1 MADDFA
7 SSTTTTGVVTI
18 GGSTTGTIEIDGDQ
32 DWFRVSLV
40 EGQVYQF
47 LLNSTGGLSGLDD
60 PVLGLYSASGSF
72 LLEDDDGGV
81 GRNSR
86 IIYTATETGTY
97 YLETQDFLDGTGN
110 YVLSATV
117 IPDDFPA
124 TTATTG
130 SVDIGGS
137 AIGSIEFIGDQDW
150 FHVWLIEGQTYQL
163 RLNSDIAPGLTDP
176 YLTLY
181 DASGSII
188 KANNNDVGSL
198 NSLIT
203 FTATKTDIYYLGA
216 RANSGG
222 IGNYSISATLVSDDF
237 PATAATT
244 GVVPIGGSA
253 IGSIEISG
261 DLDWFQVTLTAG
273 KIYEFRLNAASE
285 SGLGD
290 PRLFL
295 YNSDG
300 GLLAFNYD
308 GDDGHNSRIIFTPS
322 RSATYYLDAGDQYA
336 NTGDYIVSAAL
347 VIDDFPASS
356 ATPGVV
362 TIGGS
367 TAGSIEF
374 DGDQDWL
381 QISLEAG
388 QTYEFRLNSATMDG
402 LDDPQLSLY
411 NNFGGLLAFNN
422 DGDDGLN
429 SSIVYTSSFS
439 GTYYLGASDH
449 LTSTGNYI
457 ISAALA
463 ADDFPA
469 STATTGVISIGSSTT
484 GSIEFSGD
492 QDWFRVSLVA
502 GQKYEFRLNAASVD
516 GLSDP
521 QLSLYDNFSSLLALN
536 YDGDDGLNSR
546 IVFTPSFSG
555 TYYLEA
561 NDTLTSTGNYII
573 SAEFVSDD
581 YPDSTATTGVVAIG
595 GSTTGSIEISGDQDW
610 FKVSL
615 VAGQT
620 YEFRLNSASVS
631 GLSDPELFLYND
643 FGSLL
648 AVNNDGDDGLNSR
661 IVYTASKSGAYYLG
675 AGDHLTNTGDYT
687 VSAALAADDFPATTA
702 TTGVVAAGGSVT
714 GIVEFSGDTDW
725 FKVSLVAG
733 QKYEF
738 RLNAASVDGLG
749 DPFLY
754 LYNSSGSLLAFNND
768 GDDGLNSRL
777 IYTPAI
783 SGTYHIGA
791 TGNLASTGNY
801 VVSADS
807 VPDDYPDST
816 ATTGVVAVGGS
827 ATGSIEISGDQDWFK
842 VSLVA
847 GQTYEFRLN
856 STSLSGL
863 SDPQLSL
870 YNNFGGL
877 LASNNDGDDGLNSRI
892 LYTPSKSGTY
902 YLGANDHLTNTGD
915 YIVSAALADDDFP
928 ASTATTGVV
937 AVGGSATGSIEI
949 SGDQDWFQVTLV
961 AGQKY
966 EFRLNSASVDGLSD
980 PQLALYNSF
989 GGLLASNNDGDD
1001 GLNSRIVYTPS
1012 FSGTYYLGVN
1022 GNLTSTG
1029 NYIVSTNSV
1038 PDDYLNSTAT
1048 TGIVAVGG
1056 STPGSIEINGDQD
1069 WFQVS
1074 LVAGQTYEFRLN
1086 STSLSGLGDPQLSLY
1101 NNSGSTLASNN
1112 DGDDGF
1118 NSRILYTPSKSGTY
1132 YLGASD
1138 HLTNTGDYIVSAAL
1152 AADDFPAS
1160 TATTGMVAVGGS
1172 ATGSI
1177 EISDDQ
1183 DWFQVSLVA
1192 GQSYEFRLNSASVDG
1207 LSDPQLALYNSFG
1220 GLLALN
1226 NDGDDGLNSR
1236 IAYTP
1241 ATSGAYYLG
1250 ANGNLTSIGNYI
1262 VSAAL
1267 AADDF
1272 PATTA
1277 TTGVVAI
1284 GSSATGSIET
1294 IGDQDWFQ
1302 VSLIAGQTYEFRLNS
1317 AAVSGLG
1324 DPYLYLYDSSGS
1336 LLTYDDDGGNG
1347 LNSLITYL
1355 ATESGNYYLGAKAY
1369 SSGIGNY
1376 TISAATATIVDMH
1389 PPVANKDLYTVTGNS
1404 SLTINALAGVLANDS
1419 DMDGDFLTAS
1429 IVNIPTHG
1437 TLGLNAD
1444 GSFSYTPNPGFIGTD
1459 TFTYRASDGT
1469 GKSDDAVV
1477 EITVSNPITGP
1488 EPVPIGLPRTI
1499 NVFDEGDQITPSV
1512 TALSNGT
1519 FAVVWVSRG
1528 QDGSGD
1534 GVYGRI
1540 VDTTGAPVS
1549 DEFRINTT
1557 TTGNQQAPRLA
1568 ALEGDGFVVVW
1579 DSFGQDGDK
1588 DAVIARRF
1596 GNDGTPTGNETIV
1609 NETAAS
1615 WQIAPD
1621 VTRTP
1626 GGGYVV
1632 AWQSEDQDGSFAGV
1646 YARHFGSDDT
1656 PLNNE
1661 FRLNVETD
1669 GYQNYPRIATLADG
1683 RLIAVWESEGQDGD
1697 GNGVFA
1703 RLFSADGTPEGT
1715 EFQINEYFPSYQ
1727 SHPDVTPLVE
1737 GGFAVAWT
1745 SYGQDGDRN
1754 GVYTR
1759 AFGID
1764 GAPMGSE
1771 TRVAQTTHDNQ
1782 ENASVVGLSDG
1793 TYLVEFTSDGEL
1805 GGVAHSYM
1813 ARFNADGS
1821 ALGLPVAAPTI
1832 SSAEPSRLSEIAVTS
1847 DGAILELSSVKSNS
1861 GGGRIDASAAVA
1873 EIGLTLIESL
1883 GRRAE
1888 SLNLPQQLSFTY
1900 LDSADSIP
1908 FARFHDALILKTVTT
1923 ETDSSSSTDKTAEN
1937 VIFSI
1942 GLGMNAFIAGLDELV
1957 EKEFKL
1963 LEKGTTKVPVPAIVK
1978 LSFFLKDILVNLAT
1992 TSEKDRSDK
2001 VTDAFLNFAV
2011 SSVGA
2016 SAGAIAVGL
2025 FTTATFP
2032 AVVAAATGAVIF
2044 SYAYDKLPE
2053 KLKEKIFIVIQT
2065 GVGVLTDHAIEFGK
2079 SIIDFSAKI
2088 WEDFKSTIQEISSNL
2103 QEKIDRGMEI
2113 TTETIQEV
2121 VDQLKLAAQQV
2132 RDATLDALSGASD
2145 DLKNAF
2151 VELSSSIETG
2161 ISEISEKFEELGNTI
2176 ASTFDSLKTDFS
2188 AFIEAAQQLFSGAN
2202 RPIDPIILDL
2212 NRNGV
2217 ELISVTASNARF
2229 DMDADGF
2236 AERTAWVAPGDAFL
2250 IHDRNRDGIVN
2261 DISEFFGSAGI
2272 DGFAELEGYDTN
2284 RDGMIAS
2291 DEPIWNQLK
2300 LWRDLNGD
2308 GNTDPGELIAL
2319 TDAGITELSVRTAEV
2334 RYSVAGNVIPYI
2346 STYRDAGGE
2355 GVAAD
2360 AFFQV
2365 NQLDSVFDGT
2375 STFAEDFT
2383 LDPATLLLPF
2393 LRGYG
2398 NVPDLYIEM
2407 SINPALKDLVTEFVQ
2422 LSPTDYGQ
2430 VRELAE
2436 QIVYRWARVE
2446 DVATDSRGSFV
2457 DGRHLGV
2464 LEKFFGE
2471 SFDVTTR
2478 SGRFISN
2485 DPTTALMGQQLTQSW
2500 NMLFESILDNLLVQ
2514 INFGGIFDNVVY
2526 DISTDAPL
2534 LIGSLEDTIAA
2545 VAANSPADP
2554 IDAIKYW
2561 QLISPI
2567 LDRLKNDSG
2576 INDSIYLQSLND
2588 ALLAHGINYTYD
2600 QLRNAMISDGIDNAE
2615 LIGTERAELFVGSE
2629 ANESFMGGQGGDVY
2643 LLNSLNWGQDRIV
2656 EVTSQRDES
2665 EDDVIVLPT
2674 GITLA
2679 DISIEKSANGFVLRH
2694 IGTDDQIIV
2703 QTVNLLAADGDW
2715 GIEILRFSD
2724 GSEVNVAALLGE
2736 MSISSGENAVIEM
2749 GNIFSRVVS
2758 ITDPL
2763 DTDNDGWNYRIE
2775 WNDGLISEGTVASGA
2790 TSLNIVRDFGDQT
2803 GVFSVIVTV
2812 MDGGTEVDTD
2822 RFSVTVKKLPPE
2834 LTINGIASID
2844 EGSSYILSVTGN
2856 DPSGDNDLLSYSIN
2870 WGDGSSIQ
2878 TLTAAELAALAGN
2891 VEHIFPDD
2899 ESGLINTTSHAI
2911 SVTVN
2916 NGERSTTQ
2924 TKDLTVIDVAPI
2936 IALSGAPS
2944 VNEGVT
2950 YTLNLGAIT
2959 DPGIDTVTSYVV
2971 NWGDGSSDTF
2981 ANAGDVAHIY
2991 STVGSHTITV
3001 DLTDEDGMHSSAGN
3015 LAVLVNDVIPS
3026 EIVRIGDAPM
3036 FIPSSKPNA
3045 WSDAWTN
3052 DAIRI
3057 SHKANYLDSAEIWT
3071 SNTLSGVRPIV
3082 LAGGDIF
3089 RGDIGVSGQSLKTS
3103 AIPQEI
3109 EGTEA
3114 LRFDLTKAAT
3124 SVTIDLNAFN
3134 VDQSVRNFEAGRL
3147 QLLDSFGS
3155 VVDELMFNA
3164 NASGISKTITLDHVE
3179 GFTSA
3184 ILTAGVYNG
3193 DEFVFG
3199 GFADAAGHYFSN
3211 PIYSHGTWDGSDY
3224 LVSAIEFE
3232 FGSASLI

>member
-1 MADDFA
+1 MSDDYLA
-7 SSTTTTGVVTI
+7 STGTTGVVGI
-18 GGSTTGTIEIDGDQ
+18 GDSATGTIEVSGDQ
-32 DWFRVSLV
+32 DWF
-40 EGQVYQF
+40 
-47 LLNSTGGLSGLDD
+47 
-60 PVLGLYSASGSF
+60 
-72 LLEDDDGGV
+72 
-81 GRNSR
+81 
-86 IIYTATETGTY
+86 
-97 YLETQDFLDGTGN
+97 
-110 YVLSATV
+110 
-117 IPDDFPA
+117 
-124 TTATTG
+124 
-130 SVDIGGS
+130 
-137 AIGSIEFIGDQDW
+137 
-150 FHVWLIEGQTYQL
+150 
-163 RLNSDIAPGLTDP
+163 
-176 YLTLY
+176 
-181 DASGSII
+181 
-188 KANNNDVGSL
+188 K
-198 NSLIT
+198 
-203 FTATKTDIYYLGA
+203 
-216 RANSGG
+216 
-222 IGNYSISATLVSDDF
+222 
-237 PATAATT
+237 
-244 GVVPIGGSA
+244 
-253 IGSIEISG
+253 
-261 DLDWFQVTLTAG
+261 
-273 KIYEFRLNAASE
+273 
-285 SGLGD
+285 
-290 PRLFL
+290 
-295 YNSDG
+295 
-300 GLLAFNYD
+300 
-308 GDDGHNSRIIFTPS
+308 
-322 RSATYYLDAGDQYA
+322 
-336 NTGDYIVSAAL
+336 
-347 VIDDFPASS
+347 
-356 ATPGVV
+356 
-362 TIGGS
+362 
-367 TAGSIEF
+367 
-374 DGDQDWL
+374 
-381 QISLEAG
+381 ISLAIG
-388 QTYEFRLNSATMDG
+388 QTYEFRLNSASESG
-402 LDDPQLSLY
+402 LGDPQLSLY
-411 NNFGGLLAFNN
+411 DNFGSSLASNN
-422 DGDDGLN
+422 DSDDGLN
-429 SSIVYTSSFS
+429 SKIIYTPSKS

-449 LTSTGNYI
+449 LTNTGDYI

-463 ADDFPA
+463 TDDFPA
-469 STATTGVISIGSSTT
+469 TTATTGVVNIGNSTT
-484 GSIEFSGD
+484 GSIEFFGD
-492 QDWFRVSLVA
+492 QDWFTVSLVA
-502 GQKYEFRLNAASVD
+502 GQKYEFRLNSTSES
-516 GLSDP
+516 GLGDP
-521 QLSLYDNFSSLLALN
+521 RLYLYNSGGGFLAFN
-536 YDGDDGLNSR
+536 NDGDDGLNSR
-546 IVFTPSFSG
+546 IVYTPSLSG
-555 TYYLEA
+555 TYFLGA
-561 NDTLTSTGNYII
+561 SGIIASTGNYIV
-573 SAEFVSDD
+573 SADSIPDD
-581 YPDSTATTGVVAIG
+581 YSDSTITTGVVAIG
-595 GSTTGSIEISGDQDW
+595 GSASGSIEISGDQDW

-620 YEFRLNSASVS
+620 YEFRLNSTSAG
-631 GLSDPELFLYND
+631 GLGDPQLFLYNSS
-643 FGSLL
+643 GGLVTS
-648 AVNNDGDDGLNSR
+648 NNDGDNGLNSL
-661 IVYTASKSGAYYLG
+661 IVFTATPSKFGSETYYLG
-675 AGDHLTNTGDYT
+675 ASDHLVSTGEYVISAHLAPDDY
-687 VSAALAADDFPATTA
+687 PATTA
-702 TTGVVAAGGSVT
+702 TIGVVSIGDSATGS
-714 GIVEFSGDTDW
+714 IQFSNDQDW

-738 RLNAASVDGLG
+738 RLNSASVDGLG
-749 DPFLY
+749 DPQLA
-754 LYNSSGSLLAFNND
+754 LYNNFGGLLVLND
-768 GDDGLNSRL
+768 NGDDGLNSR
-777 IYTPAI
+777 IVYTPAT
-783 SGTYHIGA
+783 SGTYYLGA
-791 TGNLASTGNY
+791 NGNLTSTGNY
-801 VVSADS
+801 IVSADT
-807 VPDDYPDST
+807 VPDDYLDST

-870 YNNFGGL
+870 YDNFGST
-877 LASNNDGDDGLNSRI
+877 LASNNNGDDGLNSRI

-902 YLGANDHLTNTGD
+902 YLGASDHLTNTGD

-989 GGLLASNNDGDD
+989 GGVLASNNDGDD

-1012 FSGTYYLGVN
+1012 FSGTYYLGAN
-1022 GNLTSTG
+1022 GNLTNTG

-1138 HLTNTGDYIVSAAL
+1138 HLTNTGDYVVSAAL

-1160 TATTGMVAVGGS
+1160 TVTTGVVAIGGS
-1172 ATGSI
+1172 ATGMI
-1177 EISDDQ
+1177 EISSDQ

-1241 ATSGAYYLG
+1241 ATSGTYYLG

-1302 VSLIAGQTYEFRLNS
+1302 VSLIAGQTYEFLLNS

-1355 ATESGNYYLGAKAY
+1355 ATESGSYYLGAKAY

-1419 DMDGDFLTAS
+1419 DMDGDFLTVS
-1429 IVNIPTHG
+1429 IVNIPSHG

-1444 GSFSYTPNPGFIGTD
+1444 GSFSYTPNPGFIGID

-1469 GKSDDAVV
+1469 RKSDDAVV

-1534 GVYGRI
+1534 GIYGRI

-1549 DEFRINTT
+1549 DEFSINTT
-1557 TTGNQQAPRLA
+1557 TTGNQQAPRVA

-1588 DAVIARRF
+1588 DAIIARRF
-1596 GNDGTPTGNETIV
+1596 GNDGTPSGNEIIV
-1609 NETAAS
+1609 NEAAAS
-1615 WQIAPD
+1615 WQVAPD
-1621 VTRTP
+1621 VTGTP

-1669 GYQNYPRIATLADG
+1669 GYQSYPRIATLADG

-1697 GNGVFA
+1697 GNGVFS

-1727 SHPDVTPLVE
+1727 SRPDVTPLAD

-1759 AFGID
+1759 AFGTD
-1764 GAPMGSE
+1764 GVPMGSE
-1771 TRVAQTTHDNQ
+1771 TRVARATHDNQ

-1793 TYLVEFTSDGEL
+1793 TYLVGFTSDGEL

-1813 ARFNADGS
+1813 ARFDADGS
-1821 ALGLPVAAPTI
+1821 ALGLPVAASTI
-1832 SSAEPSRLSEIAVTS
+1832 SSAETNRLGEIAVTN
-1847 DGAILELSSVKSNS
+1847 DGAILELSSVKSDS
-1861 GGGRIDASAAVA
+1861 GGERIDASVAV
-1873 EIGLTLIESL
+1873 
-1883 GRRAE
+1883 
-1888 SLNLPQQLSFTY
+1888 
-1900 LDSADSIP
+1900 
-1908 FARFHDALILKTVTT
+1908 
-1923 ETDSSSSTDKTAEN
+1923 
-1937 VIFSI
+1937 I
-1942 GLGMNAFIAGLDELV
+1942 GLGISLIKSLDNHSESLSSFLQSFYPSTKASSLPVIDLYTTNTLV
-1957 EKEFKL
+1957 
-1963 LEKGTTKVPVPAIVK
+1963 
-1978 LSFFLKDILVNLAT
+1978 
-1992 TSEKDRSDK
+1992 TS
-2001 VTDAFLNFAV
+2001 
-2011 SSVGA
+2011 
-2016 SAGAIAVGL
+2016 I
-2025 FTTATFP
+2025 
-2032 AVVAAATGAVIF
+2032 
-2044 SYAYDKLPE
+2044 
-2053 KLKEKIFIVIQT
+2053 KEKIFSTSAEAVIESTPDGPLVIKYIHPKSDHLSTNSELAKALIGTSLGTYVDFLGALVQKAIHEIEIPKGGTLPSALPLQIVLSGFSVMSNIIGSNEKGGMIIADAFVGSGISMLT
-2065 GVGVLTDHAIEFGK
+2065 GELAVIGGTAVLGLELAGWPVVVVGVTAAGIANYIYSHKDIDLESYIKAMHDLGLIYIDNALEIERDT
-2079 SIIDFSAKI
+2079 IDFTV
-2088 WEDFKSTIQEISSNL
+2088 ELFGELESTMQEVASDL
-2103 QEKIDRGMEI
+2103 QEKLDHGIEI
-2113 TTETIQEV
+2113 TSEILQEWLEKIET
-2121 VDQLKLAAQQV
+2121 AAQNV
-2132 RDATLDALSGASD
+2132 RDMTLEALGSNFSEDSIEVNDGFVGIENEITDAL
-2145 DLKNAF
+2145 N
-2151 VELSSSIETG
+2151 
-2161 ISEISEKFEELGNTI
+2161 
-2176 ASTFDSLKTDFS
+2176 SLKGDSNT
-2188 AFIEAAQQLFSGAN
+2188 FIEAAQQLFSGAN

-2212 NRNGV
+2212 DRDGI
-2217 ELISVTASNARF
+2217 ELISVTTSNARF

-2236 AERTAWVAPGDAFL
+2236 AERTAWVAPDDAFL
-2250 IHDRNRDGIVN
+2250 IHDRNQDGIVN

-2308 GNTDPGELIAL
+2308 GNTDPGELISL
-2319 TDAGITELSVRTAEV
+2319 TDAGITEFSVRTTEV
-2334 RYSVAGNVIPYI
+2334 HYSVAGNVIPYI

-2355 GVAAD
+2355 GIAAD

-2375 STFAEDFT
+2375 STFAEEYT
-2383 LDPATLLLPF
+2383 LDPETLLLPF
-2393 LRGYG
+2393 LHGYG

-2422 LSPTDYGQ
+2422 LSPTDYDQ

-2436 QIVYRWARVE
+2436 QIVHRWARVE

-2526 DISTDAPL
+2526 DIATDAPL
-2534 LIGSLEDTIAA
+2534 LTGKIEDTIAA
-2545 VAANSPADP
+2545 VAANTPADP
-2554 IDAIKYW
+2554 INAIKYW

-2588 ALLAHGINYTYD
+2588 ALVAHGIDYTYD
-2600 QLRNAMISDGIDNAE
+2600 QLRNAMISNGIDNAE

-2629 ANESFMGGQGGDVY
+2629 ANESFMGGQGGDIY

-2674 GITLA
+2674 SITLA

-2694 IGTDDQIIV
+2694 IDTDDQIIV

-2736 MSISSGENAVIEM
+2736 MSISSGKNAVIEM

-2763 DTDNDGWNYRIE
+2763 DTDNDGWNYRVE
-2775 WNDGLISEGTVASGA
+2775 WNDGLISEGVVASGA
-2790 TSLNIVRDFGDQT
+2790 TSFNIVRDFGDQT

-2834 LTINGIASID
+2834 LTINGIASIE

-2916 NGERSTTQ
+2916 NGERSITQ
-2924 TKDLTVIDVAPI
+2924 TKDLTVIDVAPL

-2971 NWGDGSSDTF
+2971 NWGDGSSDSYS
-2981 ANAGDVAHIY
+2981 AAGDVL
-2991 STVGSHTITV
+2991 HTYAADGNYTISA
-3001 DLTDEDGMHSSAGN
+3001 DLIDEDGVHVNAGS
-3015 LAVLVNDVIPS
+3015 LAVLVNDVIPA
-3026 EIVRIGDAPM
+3026 ETVRIGDAPM
-3036 FIPSSKPNA
+3036 FISASKPNA

-3071 SNTLSGVRPIV
+3071 NNTLSGVKPIV

-3134 VDQSVRNFEAGRL
+3134 VDQSGRNFEAGRL

-3155 VVDELMFNA
+3155 VVDELTFNA